1 MFFVWWFQVVPGNK
15 KRLLGVKKLLYI
27 LGCTVFLV
35 GCGEGKIADNDER
48 DTPSKGTINI
58 SVDES
63 FQPVM
68 EEQIKV
74 YESSF
79 PNTKIIASYKSEAD
93 CFKDLQ
99 SDSTRMIFVARGLTN
114 KEADAYKGQL
124 LYKPLYGILA
134 YDAVALIVNRQSPDS
149 IFTIKD
155 IRDIL
160 AGKKKVTAVMDGKNA
175 TSTVRFLMD
184 SVLKGDSLGKNV
196 VASKSSRDVI
206 DIVSKNPSVIGFVG
220 LSWVG
225 NGYDKEQ
232 LKNLKTIRFGLVE
245 CLKCTEKDAFAAPSQ
260 YSITYSQYPLA
271 RPLYYVLKENATGLG
286 TGFMNFL
293 GLERGQLI
301 FRRSFLVPAKMN
313 LNKRAGSINNEEQ

>member
-1 MFFVWWFQVVPGNK
+1 MK
-15 KRLLGVKKLLYI
+15 ILLIIFCWGVI
-27 LGCTVFLV
+27 FV
-35 GCGEGKIADNDER
+35 GCKQFKTADGDKR
-48 DTPSKGTINI
+48 DSPTNGTIFI

-63 FQPVM
+63 FKPVM

-99 SDSTRMIFVARGLTN
+99 NDSTRMIFVARGLTN
-114 KEADAYKGQL
+114 KEADAYKNQL
-124 LYKPLYGILA
+124 LYKPLYGVLA
-134 YDAVALIVNRQSPDS
+134 YDAVALIINRQSPDS
-149 IFTIKD
+149 IFTLQD
-155 IRDIL
+155 IRNIL
-160 AGKKKVTAVMDGKNA
+160 SGKKRVTAVMDGKNA

-196 VASKSSRDVI
+196 VASKSSKDVI
-206 DIVSKNPSVIGFVG
+206 NIVSKNPGVIGFVG

-232 LKNLKTIRFGLVE
+232 LKNLKTIRYGLVE
-245 CLKCTEKDAFAAPSQ
+245 CLKCAEKDAFAAPSQ

-271 RPLYYVLKENATGLG
+271 RPLYYILKENATGLG

-313 LNKRAGSINNEEQ
+313 FKKRAGSINNEE